1 MECSVLKLSNVFK
14 QTPRFPPSPPARWKM
29 RSPILKWFATVNK
42 TLRTPRSALRTPR
55 FPPSRPYR
63 AWILL
68 RYFCSFKQNVSS
80 FKQARIMR
88 FTRSHY
94 QTCLEAD
101 LLTDSSRLQIQVDY
115 VQVSTILALVWP
127 RPNSISY
134 HMHLNHSALARE
146 NKLRASMQLRFE
158 CEVNWIL
165 VERILIA
172 GWARRELIAPIFQYL
187 RTGIK

>member
-1 MECSVLKLSNVFK
+1 MD
-14 QTPRFPPSPPARWKM
+14 T
-29 RSPILKWFATVNK
+29 
-42 TLRTPRSALRTPR
+42 
-55 FPPSRPYR
+55 
-63 AWILL
+63 
-68 RYFCSFKQNVSS
+68 
-80 FKQARIMR
+80 
-88 FTRSHY
+88 
-94 QTCLEAD
+94 
-101 LLTDSSRLQIQVDY
+101 
-115 VQVSTILALVWP
+115 
-127 RPNSISY
+127 NSISY